1 VELTNKVVFT
11 RAEPFA
17 LFIGNSSSRNVL
29 GFGNPSHAPGG
40 VVAWDDS
47 ERYMT
52 DSLVANDVFGAVPS
66 TLSSEL
72 AFAGPVPVTVVGYSV
87 PLTNKIRQRFVA
99 GASGL
104 LSSVTVRKTG
114 TAIIQ
119 AAVYDMSL
127 DALVDSFSIAADG
140 TWTSQP
146 SSVVLAI
153 TGVSAT
159 GTHVTLTASSPH
171 GLVARNIIVIS
182 NATTLGANGTWV
194 LTSVTSTTLT
204 FASSM
209 PSVNLGD
216 DVVVYASKEI
226 LEGTEYALEL
236 ASAADEVYKAETF
249 LDTPVL
255 IEAYVSGAWTSV
267 DSVNALSADVG
278 VTTTGYRVEAPGQ
291 CNLTGERYVLVRS
304 PDIEQHIHRSF
315 AAAFDRMAP
324 GLGMLKLGG
333 GMGGF
338 REERLNFLAYSTRKF
353 HPIGKLNGLHIRLET
368 RAGRLYDSH
377 GIDHTLLL
385 CVKMYS
391 PGPSKAIP
399 RDLYPDYTPDA
410 HQGLVRK
417 LTRERR

>member
-1 VELTNKVVFT
+1 
-11 RAEPFA
+11 
-17 LFIGNSSSRNVL
+17 
-29 GFGNPSHAPGG
+29 
-40 VVAWDDS
+40 
-47 ERYMT
+47 
-52 DSLVANDVFGAVPS
+52 
-66 TLSSEL
+66 
-72 AFAGPVPVTVVGYSV
+72 
-87 PLTNKIRQRFVA
+87 
-99 GASGL
+99 
-104 LSSVTVRKTG
+104 
-114 TAIIQ
+114 
-119 AAVYDMSL
+119 
-127 DALVDSFSIAADG
+127 
-140 TWTSQP
+140 
-146 SSVVLAI
+146 
-153 TGVSAT
+153 
-159 GTHVTLTASSPH
+159 
-171 GLVARNIIVIS
+171 
-182 NATTLGANGTWV
+182 
-194 LTSVTSTTLT
+194 
-204 FASSM
+204 
-209 PSVNLGD
+209 
-216 DVVVYASKEI
+216 
-226 LEGTEYALEL
+226 
-236 ASAADEVYKAETF
+236 VYKAETF